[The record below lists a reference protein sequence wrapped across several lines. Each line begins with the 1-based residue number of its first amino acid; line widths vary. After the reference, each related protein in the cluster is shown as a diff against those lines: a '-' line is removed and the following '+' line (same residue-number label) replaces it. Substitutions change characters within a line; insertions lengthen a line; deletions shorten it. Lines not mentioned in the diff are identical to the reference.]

1 LIHKHI
7 PKREQHAHGHS
18 HAHTHVRV
26 TPISRQHAKTLEKL
40 QYLCYP
46 TLTDEE
52 IFSAEK
58 YLHHIQIFPE
68 GQVVALSD
76 VEGRPTPVGAA
87 SAFRTNPDFFEH
99 DHTFE
104 EAIAGGWLSHHK
116 PHGEWLY
123 GVDIM
128 VHPEFRGRGIGSAL
142 YKARWELVRR
152 LNLRGM
158 VAGGMMPG
166 YQHYKKHMTVEQF
179 VHAVSIGKAYCP
191 TLSMQLK
198 NGFKIRRILYNHI
211 TDPRANNCAALIVR
225 ENPDYRPGAVITAH

>member
-1 LIHKHI
+1 LIHKRI
-7 PKREQHAHGHS
+7 PKREQRNF
-18 HAHTHVRV
+18 RV
-26 TPISRQHAKTLEKL
+26 TQISRSYAKSLEKL

-46 TLTDEE
+46 TLTDAE

-68 GQVVALSD
+68 GQVVAVTD
-76 VEGRPTPVGAA
+76 EAGKPTPVGAA
-87 SAFRTNPDFFEH
+87 SAFCTTPDFFEH

-104 EAIAGGWLSHHK
+104 EAIAGGWLSHHN

-123 GVDIM
+123 GVDMM
-128 VHPEFRGRGIGSAL
+128 VHPDYRGQGIGGVL
-142 YKARWELVRR
+142 YKARWGMVKR

-166 YQHYKKHMTVEQF
+166 YENYKHYMTPEEF
-179 VHAVSIGKAYCP
+179 AHAVAAGKAYCP

-198 NGFKIRRILYNHI
+198 NGFKVRRILYNHI
-211 TDPRANNCAALIVR
+211 TDPRSNDCAALIVR
-225 ENPDYRPGAVITAH
+225 ENPEYRPGAVSMTAR

>member
-1 LIHKHI
+1 MIHKRI
-7 PKREQHAHGHS
+7 PKRERHLN
-18 HAHTHVRV
+18 VRV
-26 TPISRQHAKTLEKL
+26 TPIEKKHARSLEKL

-46 TLTDEE
+46 TLTDAE

-58 YLHHIQIFPE
+58 YLHHVQIFPE
-68 GQVVALSD
+68 GQVVALTD
-76 VEGRPTPVGAA
+76 VDGQLTPVGSA

-104 EAIAGGWLSHHK
+104 EAIDGGWLSNHN
-116 PHGEWLY
+116 PHGDWLY

-128 VHPEFRGRGIGSAL
+128 VHPDFRGQGVGSVL
-142 YKARWELVRR
+142 YKARWDMVRR

-166 YQHYKKHMTVEQF
+166 YQHYKHHLSPEEF
-179 VHAVSIGKAYCP
+179 VRAVAAGKAYCP

-198 NGFKIRRILYNHI
+198 NGFKVRRILRNHI
-211 TDPRANNCAALIVR
+211 TDPRSNDCAALIVR
-225 ENPDYRPGAVITAH
+225 ENPEYRPGAVTAR